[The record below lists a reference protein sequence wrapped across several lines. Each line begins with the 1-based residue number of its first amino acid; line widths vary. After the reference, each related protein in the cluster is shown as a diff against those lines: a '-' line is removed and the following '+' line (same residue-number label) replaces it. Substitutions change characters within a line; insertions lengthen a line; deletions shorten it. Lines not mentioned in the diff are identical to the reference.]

1 MKTPLGWARAN
12 LVYQKLN
19 KVPKYGSLLESMCL
33 ILWKEL
39 LDIDVAQARAQAQA
53 SLGGKEA
60 AEAFKDYSGLIFRDK
75 EKEEQSKDIM
85 RERFNKVANMGPI
98 TFEPVDL
105 LKPKSGVLPRIKRKS

>member
-53 SLGGKEA
+53 ALGGKEA
-60 AEAFKDYSGLIFRDK
+60 SEAFKDYSGLVFR
-75 EKEEQSKDIM
+75 EKETKEQSKDIM
-85 RERFNKVANMGPI
+85 RERFEKVASMGPI
-98 TFEPVDL
+98 TFDPIELV
-105 LKPKSGVLPRIKRKS
+105 KARSGTLPRVKRKT